1 MKKAVGSQS
10 ERGESDD
17 RAWLQQDARCEKQ
30 GFYCT
35 FSGLHREWRAVEI
48 GKSKSRAIILSAPF
62 YSSLAKE
69 LGWEGPKASQASAE
83 SAKVWAAEVE
93 VASYEMMM
101 DMDVYRRVARVA
113 AGVG

>member
-1 MKKAVGSQS
+1 MKKVVGSQS
-10 ERGESDD
+10 ERGEGDD
-17 RAWLQQDARCEKQ
+17 RAWVQQDARCEKQ

-48 GKSKSRAIILSAPF
+48 GKSKSRATILSAPF
-62 YSSLAKE
+62 YSSLIKE

-101 DMDVYRRVARVA
+101 AMDVYRRVAA
-113 AGVG
+113 AVG